1 MKIMDQKVFLDFD
14 LPEGL
19 ELISEIKRL
28 KKEKKSVLLA
38 HYYQKAEIQELA
50 DYLGDSLYL
59 ARAAEKLSL
68 IHI

>member
-1 MKIMDQKVFLDFD
+1 MERSLAGEMKMMDQKGFLDVD

-38 HYYQKAEIQELA
+38 HYYQKSEIQE
-50 DYLGDSLYL
+50 
-59 ARAAEKLSL
+59 
-68 IHI
+68 